1 MGRLACF
8 RWTFVWAGSCPG
20 GWGFWALGQVQG
32 PVWKLPKGQAD
43 CPPHPHPLE
52 SLPFSRPR
60 EGTQS
65 LSGLHFL
72 CEEARC
78 SLNLGI
84 QGPLPKGT
92 FALQRLQ
99 RPCKF
104 TSPSWTLPECR
115 PRHLDGMGA
124 LLGCSPS
131 AGSRS
136 PPWCGRS
143 LSLCCW
149 DSVLA
154 DHAPPS
160 RLKPAL
166 WVEGSSVQRLSSSW
180 EFP

>member
-1 MGRLACF
+1 MGRLTCF

-104 TSPSWTLPECR
+104 TSPSWTLPECQ
-115 PRHLDGMGA
+115 PRHLDGMGPREGA
-124 LLGCSPS
+124 SPS
-131 AGSRS
+131 CVRFLGA
-136 PPWCGRS
+136 
-143 LSLCCW
+143 
-149 DSVLA
+149 
-154 DHAPPS
+154 H
-160 RLKPAL
+160 RLQVPAL
-166 WVEGSSVQRLSSSW
+166 RLGAGGACPCVVGTVSW
-180 EFP
+180 LTTPLPPA